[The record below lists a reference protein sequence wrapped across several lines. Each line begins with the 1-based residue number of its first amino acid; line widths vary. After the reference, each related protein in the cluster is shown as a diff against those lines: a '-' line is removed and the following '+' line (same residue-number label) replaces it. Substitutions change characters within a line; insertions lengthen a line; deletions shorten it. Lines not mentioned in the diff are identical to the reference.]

1 MRRQELKRR
10 KKVHTHKRSKKR
22 WHMGA
27 YSRKET
33 TFVEYKPEVIIVK
46 EMKTPRNS
54 RNA

>member
-10 KKVHTHKRSKKR
+10 KKVHAHKRSKKR

-27 YSRKET
+27 SRKET